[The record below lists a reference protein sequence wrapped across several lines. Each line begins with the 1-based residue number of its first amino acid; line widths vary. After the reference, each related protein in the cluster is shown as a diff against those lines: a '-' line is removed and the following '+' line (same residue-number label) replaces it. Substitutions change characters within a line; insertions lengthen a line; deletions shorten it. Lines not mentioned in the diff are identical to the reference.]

1 MVLSLLFLVTN
12 VNSDFVAVKPPAAS
26 DTHLQNRQMN
36 KTH

>member
-1 MVLSLLFLVTN
+1 MALSLLFLVTN

-26 DTHLQNRQMN
+26 DTQHQNRQTN